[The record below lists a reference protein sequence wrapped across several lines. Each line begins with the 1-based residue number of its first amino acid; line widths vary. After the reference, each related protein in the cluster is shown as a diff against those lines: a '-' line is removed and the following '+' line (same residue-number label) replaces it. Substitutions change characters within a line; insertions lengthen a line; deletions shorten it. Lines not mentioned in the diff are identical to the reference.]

1 MRGAVRETICTSCR
15 DDDEFAEMG
24 RIAVIARIAE
34 PHRSHITIG
43 QIGAPDPSCGMSYVD
58 STIMESSAK
67 TAVAD
72 PLVGRTLDG
81 RYRIEDRIARGGMA
95 TVYSATDLRLDRHV
109 AIKIMHA
116 SLAEDNAFV
125 SRFVREAK
133 SAARLSDQHV
143 VAVYDQGEDSG
154 LIYLVMEYVPGRT
167 VRDVLREFG
176 RLTPEQALTILDP
189 VLQALDAAHAAG
201 FVHRD
206 VKPENVLLTDDG
218 RVKVAD
224 FGLARAITAGNATA
238 ATQGLL
244 IGTVAYLSPEQ
255 VQRGIAD
262 ARSDVY
268 GAGILLYE
276 MITGAVP
283 FAGETPLAVAYQH
296 VNAVVPVP
304 SSIRPG
310 ITAEV
315 DALVARATERDPD
328 LRYRDAGSFLAD
340 VRRIRSA
347 LPAPRPFDLGG
358 SNASTLIVPLA
369 TMQTGPIVQN
379 SLDAP
384 PQVTRA
390 PRNKRK
396 GVIAL
401 LIFSLIAALVA
412 GAAWF
417 LGVGKKVAVPS
428 VTGLTTTAAQA
439 RLKPL
444 NLTLS
449 VAGQQFSEVVPVG
462 QIIST
467 NPTAGVDVRDG
478 SNVTAIVSKGL
489 ERYAIPQVAGMSV
502 ADATAAITD
511 SSLTVGGQTTTYDE
525 KIPKGKVVGTNPPAS
540 QKLKRNQQV
549 TLIVSKG
556 PAPVPVPN
564 LAGRSLTGAEKTLTN
579 AGLTYSVSREYSKT
593 VPTGHVI
600 STDPS
605 AGSKVNRGDSVSL
618 VVSKGP
624 PLITV
629 PDLYKTAEA
638 DARATLTGLGFKVTV
653 TYPLG
658 IAPFGRVVRQSEPV
672 GTELPWGSTISIDV
686 V

>member
-1 MRGAVRETICTSCR
+1 
-15 DDDEFAEMG
+15 
-24 RIAVIARIAE
+24 
-34 PHRSHITIG
+34 
-43 QIGAPDPSCGMSYVD
+43 
-58 STIMESSAK
+58 MESSAG
-67 TAVAD
+67 TQIAD
-72 PLVGRTLDG
+72 PLVGRVLDG
-81 RYRIEDRIARGGMA
+81 RYRVEDRIARGGMA
-95 TVYSATDLRLDRHV
+95 TVYSATDLRLDRFV
-109 AIKIMHA
+109 AIKVMHA
-116 SLAEDNAFV
+116 SLAEDSAFV

-133 SAARLSDQHV
+133 SAARLSDPHV

-167 VRDVLREFG
+167 VRDVLREYG
-176 RLTPEQALTILDP
+176 RLSPEQALTILDP

-224 FGLARAITAGNATA
+224 FGLARAITAGTATA

-276 MITGAVP
+276 MMTGAVP

-296 VNAVVPVP
+296 VNAVVPIP
-304 SSIRPG
+304 SRVRPG
-310 ITAEV
+310 IPAEV

-328 LRYRDAGSFLAD
+328 LRYPDAASFLAD
-340 VRRIRSA
+340 LRRIRA
-347 LPAPRPFDLGG
+347 GLPSPRPFGVG
-358 SNASTLIVPLA
+358 EAQASTLIVPL
-369 TMQTGPIVQN
+369 TGMQTGPVIQN

-384 PQVTRA
+384 PQFVAA
-390 PRNKRK
+390 PRKRRK
-396 GVIAL
+396 G
-401 LIFSLIAALVA
+401 LITFIVFALIAALVA
-412 GAAWF
+412 GGAWF
-417 LGVGKKVAVPS
+417 LGIGKQVP
-428 VTGLTTTAAQA
+428 VPTLTGLTTAAAQA
-439 RLKPL
+439 KLKPL
-444 NLTLS
+444 NLTLAVS
-449 VAGQQFSEVVPVG
+449 GQQFSESIPSG
-462 QIIST
+462 HIIST
-467 NPTAGVDVRDG
+467 DPQSGVDVRDG
-478 SNVTAIVSKGL
+478 STISAIVSKGL
-489 ERYAIPQVAGMSV
+489 ERYEVPQVAGMSV
-502 ADATAAITD
+502 ADATTALTD
-511 SSLTVGGQTTTYDE
+511 SSLTVGGKTTAYDE
-525 KIPKGKVVGTNPPAS
+525 KIAKGKVVGTNPPANTS
-540 QKLKRNQQV
+540 LKRDQQV
-549 TLIVSKG
+549 TLILSKG
-556 PAPVPVPN
+556 PAPVPVPR
-564 LAGRSLTGAEKTLTN
+564 LIGRSLSSAEKALKDV
-579 AGLTYSVSREYSKT
+579 GLTYTVTREYSKT
-593 VPTGHVI
+593 IPTGHVI
-600 STDPS
+600 STDPT
-605 AGSKVNRGDSVSL
+605 AGKQISKGDSVNL

-638 DARATLTGLGFKVTV
+638 DARTTLEGLGFKVTV

>member
-1 MRGAVRETICTSCR
+1 MA
-15 DDDEFAEMG
+15 
-24 RIAVIARIAE
+24 
-34 PHRSHITIG
+34 
-43 QIGAPDPSCGMSYVD
+43 YVD
-58 STIMESSAK
+58 SMIVESSARTK
-67 TAVAD
+67 IAD
-72 PLVGRTLDG
+72 PLVGRVLDG

-95 TVYSATDLRLDRHV
+95 TVYSATDLRLDRFV
-109 AIKIMHA
+109 AIKVMHA
-116 SLAEDNAFV
+116 SLAEDSAFV

-133 SAARLSDQHV
+133 SAARLSDPHV
-143 VAVYDQGEDSG
+143 VAVYDQGEDNG

-176 RLTPEQALTILDP
+176 RLSPEQALTILDP

-224 FGLARAITAGNATA
+224 FGLARAISAGNATA

-296 VNAVVPVP
+296 VNAVVPMP
-304 SSIRPG
+304 SSVRPG
-310 ITAEV
+310 IPSEV

-328 LRYRDAGSFLAD
+328 RRYSSAGNFLAD
-340 VRRIRSA
+340 LRRIRA
-347 LPAPRPFDLGG
+347 ELPAPRPFGVGDA
-358 SNASTLIVPLA
+358 NASTLIVPLA
-369 TMQTGPIVQN
+369 GMQTGPVLHN

-384 PQVTRA
+384 PTFVAA
-390 PRNKRK
+390 PRKKRR
-396 GVIAL
+396 GLITFVIFL
-401 LIFSLIAALVA
+401 LIAAMVA

-417 LGVGKKVAVPS
+417 LGIGKKVAVPS
-428 VTGLTTTAAQA
+428 VDGLTVAAAQA
-439 RLKPL
+439 KLKPL
-444 NLTLS
+444 NLSLS
-449 VAGQQFSEVVPVG
+449 IGGQQFSETIPNG
-462 QIIST
+462 HIIST
-467 NPTAGVDVRDG
+467 NPEAGVDVRDG
-478 SNVTAIVSKGL
+478 SSIAAIVSKGL

-511 SSLTVGGQTTTYDE
+511 SSLTVGGQSTAYDE
-525 KIPKGKVVGTNPPAS
+525 KIVKGKVIGTNPPANE
-540 QKLKRNQQV
+540 KLKRDQQV

-564 LAGRSLTGAEKTLTN
+564 LVGRSLSSAEKVLTT
-579 AGLTYSVSREYSKT
+579 AGLEYSVSRAYSKS

-600 STDPS
+600 STDPK
-605 AGSKVNRGDSVSL
+605 AGQKVNKGASVSL

-638 DARATLTGLGFKVTV
+638 DARSTLQGLGFKVKV

>member
-1 MRGAVRETICTSCR
+1 METSANTK
-15 DDDEFAEMG
+15 
-24 RIAVIARIAE
+24 
-34 PHRSHITIG
+34 IT
-43 QIGAPDPSCGMSYVD
+43 
-58 STIMESSAK
+58 
-67 TAVAD
+67 D
-72 PLVGRTLDG
+72 PLVGQILDG

-95 TVYSATDLRLDRHV
+95 TVYAATDLRLDRYV
-109 AIKIMHA
+109 AIKVMHA
-116 SLAEDNAFV
+116 SLAEDSAFV

-133 SAARLSDQHV
+133 AAARLTDPHV
-143 VAVYDQGEDSG
+143 VAVYDQGEDRG

-167 VRDVLREFG
+167 VRDVLREYG
-176 RLTPEQALTILDP
+176 RLSPEQALTILDP
-189 VLQALDAAHAAG
+189 VLQALEAAHTAG

-224 FGLARAITAGNATA
+224 FGLARAITAGTATA

-304 SSIRPG
+304 STVRPG
-310 ITAEV
+310 IPAEV

-328 LRYRDAGSFLAD
+328 RRYRDAATFLAD
-340 VRRIRSA
+340 LRRIRAS
-347 LPAPRPFDLGG
+347 LPAPRPFGVG
-358 SNASTLIVPLA
+358 QANASTLVVPLGGLP
-369 TMQTGPIVQN
+369 TGPIIQN

-384 PQVTRA
+384 PKLTKA
-390 PRNKRK
+390 PRKKRK
-396 GVIAL
+396 G
-401 LIFSLIAALVA
+401 LITLIVFALIAALVA

-417 LGVGKKVAVPS
+417 LGVGKKVTVPS
-428 VTGLTTTAAQA
+428 MAGLTPTAAAAQ
-439 RLKPL
+439 LKPL
-444 NLTLS
+444 NLTLAI
-449 VAGQQFSEVVPVG
+449 AGQQFSETVSTG
-462 QIIST
+462 HIIST
-467 NPTAGVDVRDG
+467 NPTGGVDVRDG
-478 SNVTAIVSKGL
+478 STINAIVSKGL
-489 ERYAIPQVAGMSV
+489 ERYAVPQVAGMSV
-502 ADATAAITD
+502 ADATAAITG
-511 SSLTVGGQTTTYDE
+511 SSLTVGAQTSTYDE
-525 KIPKGKVVGTNPPAS
+525 KIPKGKVVGTDPQPN
-540 QKLKRNQQV
+540 QKLKRDQQV
-549 TLIVSKG
+549 SLIISKG

-564 LAGRSLTGAEKTLTN
+564 LVGRSLSSAENSLTKL
-579 AGLTYSVSREYSKT
+579 GLTYSVSREYSND

-605 AGSKVNRGDSVSL
+605 AGTNLHEGGSVAL

-658 IAPFGRVVRQSEPV
+658 IAPFGRVVRQSQPV
-672 GTELPWGSTISIDV
+672 GTQLPYGSNISIDV

>member
-1 MRGAVRETICTSCR
+1 MA
-15 DDDEFAEMG
+15 
-24 RIAVIARIAE
+24 
-34 PHRSHITIG
+34 
-43 QIGAPDPSCGMSYVD
+43 YVN
-58 STIMESSAK
+58 SMTVESSANTK
-67 TAVAD
+67 IAD
-72 PLVGRTLDG
+72 PLVGRILDG

-95 TVYSATDLRLDRHV
+95 TVYAATDLRLDRYV
-109 AIKIMHA
+109 AIKVMHA
-116 SLAEDNAFV
+116 SLAEDSAFV

-133 SAARLSDQHV
+133 SAARLSDPHV

-154 LIYLVMEYVPGRT
+154 LIYLVMEFVPGRT

-176 RLTPEQALTILDP
+176 RLSPEQALTILDP

-224 FGLARAITAGNATA
+224 FGLARAISAGNATA

-276 MITGAVP
+276 MITGSVP

-304 SSIRPG
+304 SSVRPG
-310 ITAEV
+310 IPAEV

-328 LRYRDAGSFLAD
+328 LRYPNAASFLAD
-340 VRRIRSA
+340 LRRIRSG
-347 LPAPRPFDLGG
+347 LPAPRPFGVG
-358 SNASTLIVPLA
+358 ESNASTLIVPLA
-369 TMQTGPIVQN
+369 GLQTGPIVHN

-384 PQVTRA
+384 PTLVAA
-390 PRNKRK
+390 PRKKRK
-396 GVIAL
+396 G
-401 LIFSLIAALVA
+401 LITFIVFAVIAALVA
-412 GAAWF
+412 GAAWY
-417 LGVGKKVAVPS
+417 LGVGKKVTVPS
-428 VTGLTTTAAQA
+428 VSGLTAAAAQA
-439 RLKPL
+439 KLKPL
-444 NLTLS
+444 NLALS
-449 VAGQQFSEVVPVG
+449 IGGQQFSETIPSG
-462 QIIST
+462 HIIST
-467 NPTAGVDVRDG
+467 NPQAGTDVRDG
-478 SNVTAIVSKGL
+478 STIAAIVSKGL

-511 SSLTVGGQTTTYDE
+511 SSLTVGGQTTAYDE
-525 KIPKGKVVGTNPPAS
+525 KIAKGKVIGTNPPAN
-540 QKLKRNQQV
+540 QKLKRDQQV

-564 LAGRSLTGAEKTLTN
+564 LVGRSLSSAEKSLTN
-579 AGLTYSVSREYSKT
+579 IGLEYSVTREYSKS

-600 STDPS
+600 STDPK
-605 AGSKVNRGDSVSL
+605 AGEKANRGDSVSL

-638 DARATLTGLGFKVTV
+638 DARATLEGLGFKVTV

-658 IAPFGRVVRQSEPV
+658 ISPFGRVVRQSEPV
-672 GTELPWGSTISIDV
+672 GTQLPWGSTISIDV

>member
-1 MRGAVRETICTSCR
+1 MA
-15 DDDEFAEMG
+15 
-24 RIAVIARIAE
+24 
-34 PHRSHITIG
+34 
-43 QIGAPDPSCGMSYVD
+43 YVD
-58 STIMESSAK
+58 SIIVESSANTK
-67 TAVAD
+67 IAD
-72 PLVGRTLDG
+72 PLVGQILDG

-95 TVYSATDLRLDRHV
+95 TVYSATDLRLDRYV
-109 AIKIMHA
+109 AIKVMHA
-116 SLAEDNAFV
+116 SLAEDSAFV

-133 SAARLSDQHV
+133 AAARLTDPHV
-143 VAVYDQGEDSG
+143 VAVYDQGEDRG

-167 VRDVLREFG
+167 VRDVLREYG
-176 RLTPEQALTILDP
+176 RLSPEQALTILDP
-189 VLQALDAAHAAG
+189 VLQALEAAHTAG

-224 FGLARAITAGNATA
+224 FGLARAITAGTATA

-304 SSIRPG
+304 SSVRPG
-310 ITAEV
+310 IPAEV

-328 LRYRDAGSFLAD
+328 RRYPDAASFLAD
-340 VRRIRSA
+340 LRRIRSS
-347 LPAPRPFDLGG
+347 LPAPRPFGAG
-358 SNASTLIVPLA
+358 QASASTLVVPLA
-369 TMQTGPIVQN
+369 GMPTGPIVQN

-384 PQVTRA
+384 PTLTKA
-390 PRNKRK
+390 PRKKRK
-396 GVIAL
+396 G
-401 LIFSLIAALVA
+401 LITFVVFALIAALVA

-417 LGVGKKVAVPS
+417 LGVGKKVTVPS
-428 VTGLTTTAAQA
+428 VSGLTPTAASAQ
-439 RLKPL
+439 LKQL
-444 NLTLS
+444 NLTLAI
-449 VAGQQFSEVVPVG
+449 AGQQFSETVPTG
-462 QIIST
+462 HIIST
-467 NPTAGVDVRDG
+467 NPTGGVDVRDG
-478 SNVTAIVSKGL
+478 STVNAIVSKGL
-489 ERYAIPQVAGMSV
+489 ERYAVPQVAGMSV

-525 KIPKGKVVGTNPPAS
+525 KIPKGKVVGTNPAANT
-540 QKLKRNQQV
+540 KLKRDQQV

-556 PAPVPVPN
+556 SAPVPVPN
-564 LAGRSLTGAEKTLTN
+564 LVGRSLSSAENSLTKL
-579 AGLTYSVSREYSKT
+579 GLTYDVSREYSKS

-605 AGSKVNRGDSVSL
+605 AGTNVHKGASVSL

-624 PLITV
+624 PLVSV

-672 GTELPWGSTISIDV
+672 GTQLPYGSEISIDV